1 MGNPNHAPATP
12 APVAP
17 TQAAK
22 APVAP
27 VAAPVVAAAE
37 ATPGL
42 VLRPYRGPEDHPA
55 MVEINNRVRAAAGSP
70 DRQTV
75 AGMDVTYANATGC
88 DPHRDALVAELDG
101 RPVAYGRTIVSVD
114 REGERIADILCFVAP
129 DVPAVAASLLAALE
143 ERHRERAAD
152 LPAGTPLNLQTYA
165 LHGDTAGTAA
175 IRHAGYRPIR
185 AGYLMVRPNLEDI
198 PDLPLPDGL
207 EIRPVEEG
215 HLRAIWEAEVE
226 AFRDHWGAQADPSE
240 ESWRRF
246 LDDPTNDTSL
256 WRIAWAGDQVAG
268 QVRSFV
274 NEEENTALG
283 VRRGWTESIS
293 VRRPW
298 RRLGL
303 ASALLA
309 ASLHA
314 LRERGYTSAALGVDA
329 ENESGA
335 LGFYERLGFRIAAG
349 DTIYRKVETR

>member
-1 MGNPNHAPATP
+1 MDAPNHAAASAASATP
-12 APVAP
+12 AASS
-17 TQAAK
+17 TSSARGI
-22 APVAP
+22 
-27 VAAPVVAAAE
+27 
-37 ATPGL
+37 PGL

-55 MVEINNRVRAAAGSP
+55 MVEINNRARAAAGSP

-75 AGMDVTYANATGC
+75 AGLDVAYANSTGC
-88 DPHRDALVAELDG
+88 DPRRDALVTELDG
-101 RPVAYGRTIVSVD
+101 RPVAYGRTIVSID
-114 REGERIADILCFVAP
+114 RDAERIADIVFFVAP
-129 DVPAVAASLLAALE
+129 DAPAATGPLLAALE
-143 ERHRERAAD
+143 ARHRERAAD
-152 LPAGTPLNLQTYA
+152 LRAGVPLILQTFA
-165 LHGDTAGTAA
+165 LDGDAAGAAA
-175 IRHAGYRPIR
+175 IRDAGYRPIR
-185 AGYLMVRPNLEDI
+185 TGYLMIRPDLEDV
-198 PDLPLPDGL
+198 PNLPLPDGL

-226 AFRDHWGAQADPSE
+226 AFRDHWGAQSDPSE

-274 NEEENTALG
+274 SEEENATLG

-298 RRLGL
+298 RRRGL

-309 ASLHA
+309 ASLRA
-314 LRERGYTSAALGVDA
+314 LREGGYTSAALGVDA
-329 ENESGA
+329 QNESGA
-335 LGFYERLGFRIAAG
+335 LRIYERLGFRVATV